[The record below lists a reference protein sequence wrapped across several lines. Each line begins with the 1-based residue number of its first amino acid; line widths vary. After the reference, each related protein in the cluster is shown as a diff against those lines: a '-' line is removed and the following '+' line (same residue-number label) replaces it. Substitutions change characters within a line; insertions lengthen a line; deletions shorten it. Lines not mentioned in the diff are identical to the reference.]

1 MQHSTTGQH
10 STDAG
15 ATESVRVLVYMS
27 HGITQF
33 NIEELAL
40 IRQEDMEDFSRQVT
54 QTVDRIDNPNVIINF
69 ENVRVICSRLLGEIV
84 LLNKLIRNRGG
95 RLKLACVSENIRK
108 IFNIT
113 ALDREIKIY
122 PDMNTAVKSYRLM
135 RVLKFFGAPK

>member
-1 MQHSTTGQH
+1 M
-10 STDAG
+10 
-15 ATESVRVLVYMS
+15 LVYMS